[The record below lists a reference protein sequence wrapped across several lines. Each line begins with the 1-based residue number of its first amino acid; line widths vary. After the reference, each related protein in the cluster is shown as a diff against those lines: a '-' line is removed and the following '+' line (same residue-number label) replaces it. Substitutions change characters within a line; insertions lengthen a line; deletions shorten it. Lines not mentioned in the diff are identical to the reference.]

1 METKTRAVVLR
12 MVKYGESKLV
22 VDMFTEEHGRVAF
35 MVSASNSH
43 KGRNKRRLFQP
54 LSLLYIRYDHRLKPG
69 LQTLREASLAYPL
82 SDLPTHPHKLPIAF
96 FLSEFLCHATR
107 DEQQNLPLFH
117 FIAESVT
124 WLDGAREG
132 FANFHVVFMTRLTA
146 FLGFMPNTEDYR
158 PGYVLSSTCVRVL
171 SAVMCPCIPSS
182 CPRMSRPS
190 FPFCCACAMR
200 TWPVSPFPASSATAV
215 RRLFLPITSS
225 TCQTSPT

>member
-69 LQTLREASLAYPL
+69 LQTLCEASLAYPL

-96 FLSEFLCHATR
+96 
-107 DEQQNLPLFH
+107 
-117 FIAESVT
+117 
-124 WLDGAREG
+124 
-132 FANFHVVFMTRLTA
+132 
-146 FLGFMPNTEDYR
+146 
-158 PGYVLSSTCVRVL
+158 SS
-171 SAVMCPCIPSS
+171 PSS
-182 CPRMSRPS
+182 SAMPPGMNSKTCRSSISLPR
-190 FPFCCACAMR
+190 
-200 TWPVSPFPASSATAV
+200 VSPGWTERGKA
-215 RRLFLPITSS
+215 
-225 TCQTSPT
+225 SPTSTWCS